1 MKSKINKKPPE
12 KLKKRLM
19 TIKEAA
25 IYLGRPV
32 WAIRSLIWAGTLPFV
47 KTGRIYYFDIMD
59 IDEFI
64 DKNKTRFEY

>member
-1 MKSKINKKPPE
+1 MTSNTNKKPPK

-25 IYLGRPV
+25 IYLGRSV
-32 WAIRSLIWAGTLPFV
+32 WTIRSLIWAGTLPFI
-47 KTGRIYYFDIMD
+47 KTGRIYYLDILD
-59 IDEFI
+59 LDDFI